1 MVSKVLDNMGV
12 IVRVGTMMYNAVV
25 HTVLLYGSKIWVI
38 MEAMMKVLEEFRHSI
53 ARRIMRNMDW

>member
-1 MVSKVLDNMGV
+1 MGV

-38 MEAMMKVLEEFRHSI
+38 MEAMMKVLEALHHQIDS
-53 ARRIMRNMDW
+53 RITGKTAW